1 VVGPDLSR
9 ESLLNAVLA
18 LALLAA
24 PLAAAALD
32 EPFYV
37 ALASRVAILAL
48 AGVGLNLA
56 LGAGGM
62 VSFGHA
68 AFFGLGGYVAGVAAL
83 HAFEGSAFL
92 TWPLEIGGSESMLT
106 IWLAA
111 LVVSSVAALAIGAV
125 SLRTSGVY
133 FIMITLAFAQM
144 IYYFAISLPTYGG
157 EDGLSIYLRSTL
169 PLIDSEDP
177 LSFFLVCYAL
187 LLAALLCFRRLV
199 DSRFGAAL
207 QCARMNPERLAT
219 LGIAPFPV
227 KLTAFTLSAMVTGL
241 AGALYAELNGFVSPS
256 MLSWQ
261 RSGEIIIFV
270 ILGGVGRLFG
280 PVAGAALFILL
291 EAFVGGWTDRWQLV
305 LGLIL
310 LAVVLFARGGI
321 VGLLAG
327 KARHD

>member
-1 VVGPDLSR
+1 MGPELTR
-9 ESLLNAVLA
+9 ENLVNAILA
-18 LALLAA
+18 VALLAA
-24 PLAAAALD
+24 PLLAVALD

-37 ALASRVAILAL
+37 TLASRVAILAL

-56 LGAGGM
+56 LGTGGM

-83 HAFEGSAFL
+83 HGFEGSHFIA
-92 TWPLEIGGSESMLT
+92 WPFEIGGSEHMLV
-106 IWLAA
+106 IWGVAFFVTA
-111 LVVSSVAALAIGAV
+111 VVALAIGAI

-157 EDGLSIYLRSTL
+157 EDGLSIYLRSRL
-169 PLIDSEDP
+169 PGIEADDP
-177 LSFFLVCYAL
+177 LTFFLVCYAL
-187 LLAALLCFRRLV
+187 LLGVIFLIHSLV
-199 DSRFGAAL
+199 ESRFGAAL

-241 AGALYAELNGFVSPS
+241 AGALFAELNGFVSPA

-261 RSGEIIIFV
+261 LSGEIIIFV

-291 EAFVGGWTDRWQLV
+291 ESFIGGLTDRWQLV

-310 LAVVLFARGGI
+310 LSVVLFARGGVI
-321 VGLLAG
+321 GLLAG

>member
-1 VVGPDLSR
+1 MGPEHRR
-9 ESLLNAVLA
+9 ELIVNAVLA

-24 PLAAAALD
+24 PLIAVTLD

-37 ALASRVAILAL
+37 TLASRVAILAL

-68 AFFGLGGYVAGVAAL
+68 AFFGLGGYVAGIAAL
-83 HAFEGSAFL
+83 HAFEGSHFIA
-92 TWPLEIGGSESMLT
+92 WPLEIGGSEHMLV
-106 IWLAA
+106 IWGVAMA
-111 LVVSSVAALAIGAV
+111 VSAVVALAIGAV
-125 SLRTSGVY
+125 SLRTAGVY

-144 IYYFAISLPTYGG
+144 IYYFAVSLPTYGG
-157 EDGLSIYLRSTL
+157 EDGLSIYLRATL
-169 PLIDSEDP
+169 PLVDTDDG
-177 LSFFLVCYAL
+177 LTFFLVSYAL
-187 LLAALLCFRRLV
+187 LAAALYFSHRLIGA
-199 DSRFGAAL
+199 RFGAAL
-207 QCARMNPERLAT
+207 LCARMNPERLAT
-219 LGIAPFPV
+219 LGIAPYPV
-227 KLTAFTLSAMVTGL
+227 KLTAFVLSAMMTGL
-241 AGALYAELNGFVSPS
+241 AGALYAELNGFVSPA

-291 EAFVGGWTDRWQLV
+291 ESFLGGWTDRWQLV

-310 LAVVLFARGGI
+310 LAVVLFARGGV

-327 KARHD
+327 RARHD

>member
-1 VVGPDLSR
+1 LTPERR
-9 ESLLNAVLA
+9 EPLVNALLA

-24 PLAAAALD
+24 PIIAVALD

-37 ALASRVAILAL
+37 TLASRVAILAL

-68 AFFGLGGYVAGVAAL
+68 AFFGLGGYAAGIAAL

-92 TWPLEIGGSESMLT
+92 AWPFEIGGTESMAVV
-106 IWLAA
+106 WLAA
-111 LVVSSVAALAIGAV
+111 LAVTAVVALAIGAV

-144 IYYFAISLPTYGG
+144 IYYFAVSLPTYGG

-169 PLIDSEDP
+169 PLADSDDG
-177 LSFFLVCYAL
+177 LTFFLVCFAL
-187 LLAALLCFRRLV
+187 LLAALFLSHRLIG
-199 DSRFGAAL
+199 SRFGAAL
-207 QCARMNPERLAT
+207 SCARMNPERLAT
-219 LGIAPFPV
+219 LGIAPYPV
-227 KLTAFTLSAMVTGL
+227 KLTAFVVSAMMTGL
-241 AGALYAELNGFVSPS
+241 AGALYAELNGFVSPA

-291 EAFVGGWTDRWQLV
+291 ESFIGGWTDRWQLV

-310 LAVVLFARGGI
+310 LAVVLFARGGVI
-321 VGLLAG
+321 GLLAG
-327 KARHD
+327 RARHD